1 MGLHAET
8 LQSCRVYTLLLMG
21 CVSHSW
27 KLTWQSPVLYILLF
41 SSYLFPIFPPK
52 KKSDVEKAESA
63 RAELDE
69 FIRVHGEIP
78 SQLSDLS
85 QSRAIYSK
93 LKRLKLLHLLKQ
105 EDSHVAICKATDTF
119 FQKHSR
125 LPNRQNRDT
134 DERRAEDALAQRWDR
149 LLAQRASLGDAL
161 LTTYERLFMAAD
173 MEDASVVVNTCAAV
187 EEFFDRKQRLPMRQN
202 PATDEQRA
210 EDALAQRWDRLLAQ
224 RASLGDALLTTYERL
239 FMAADMEDASV
250 VVDTCA
256 AVEEFFD
263 RKQRLPMRQNP
274 ATDEQRAEDA
284 LAQRWDRLLAQ
295 RASLGDALLTTYER
309 LFMAADM
316 EDASV
321 VVNTCAA
328 VEEFFDRKQRLPMR
342 QNPATDEQ
350 RAEDALAQRW
360 DRLLAQR
367 ASLGDALLTTYE
379 RLFTAADMEDASV
392 VVDTCAAV
400 EEFFDRKQRLP
411 MRQNPATDEQR
422 AEDALAQRW
431 DRLLAQRASLGDAL
445 LTTYE
450 RLFMAADMEDA
461 SVVVDTCAAVEEFF
475 DRKQRLPMRQ
485 NPATDEQRAEDALA
499 QRWDRLLAQ
508 RASLGDALLTTYERL
523 FMAADM
529 EDASVVVD
537 TCAAVQEFFDRKQR
551 LPTRQNPATDEQRAE
566 DALAQRWDRLLAQR
580 ASLGDALLTTYER
593 LFLAADMEDAS
604 VVVDTCAAVEKF
616 FDSQQRFPKR
626 QNPDTDERRAED
638 ALAQRWD
645 RLLVQRASLE
655 DALLSTYERLFLAA
669 DMEDASVVV
678 DTCAA
683 VEKFFDSQQRFPK
696 RQNPDTDERR
706 AEDALAQRW
715 DRLLVQRASLP
726 NEIQERHRDLFDS
739 ADMADTDAIF
749 ALCLS
754 VQHFF
759 NSAGRLPRRQTVND
773 QQQHEEDRLARRWHR
788 LLERHDWLQVVKS
801 PQLEVELLQVVQ
813 SPQSEELRRMLTD
826 LLTVQHREDVLRGR
840 VSPHTCVDNLL

>member
-8 LQSCRVYTLLLMG
+8 LRSCRVYTLLLMG

-119 FQKHSR
+119 LQKHSR

-173 MEDASVVVNTCAAV
+173 MEDASVVVDTCAAV
-187 EEFFDRKQRLPMRQN
+187 EKFFDSQQRFPKRQN
-202 PATDEQRA
+202 PDTDERRAEDALARRWDRLLVQRASLEDALLSPYERLFLAADMEDASVVVDTCAAVEKFFDSQQRFPKRQNPDTDERRAEDALARRWDRLLVQRASLEDALLSPYERLFLAVDMEDASVVVNTCTAVEKFFDSQQRFPKRQNPDTDERRA

-256 AVEEFFD
+256 AVEKFFD
-263 RKQRLPMRQNP
+263 SQQRFPKRQNP
-274 ATDEQRAEDA
+274 DTDERRAEDA

-316 EDASV
+316 
-321 VVNTCAA
+321 
-328 VEEFFDRKQRLPMR
+328 Q
-342 QNPATDEQ
+342 
-350 RAEDALAQRW
+350 
-360 DRLLAQR
+360 
-367 ASLGDALLTTYE
+367 
-379 RLFTAADMEDASV
+379 DASV

-400 EEFFDRKQRLP
+400 EKFFDSQQRFP
-411 MRQNPATDEQR
+411 KRQNPDTDERR

-431 DRLLAQRASLGDAL
+431 NRLLVQRASLEDAL
-445 LTTYE
+445 L
-450 RLFMAADMEDA
+450 
-461 SVVVDTCAAVEEFF
+461 S
-475 DRKQRLPMRQ
+475 
-485 NPATDEQRAEDALA
+485 
-499 QRWDRLLAQ
+499 
-508 RASLGDALLTTYERL
+508 
-523 FMAADM
+523 
-529 EDASVVVD
+529 
-537 TCAAVQEFFDRKQR
+537 
-551 LPTRQNPATDEQRAE
+551 
-566 DALAQRWDRLLAQR
+566 
-580 ASLGDALLTTYER
+580 TYER

-706 AEDALAQRW
+706 AEDALARRW

-739 ADMADTDAIF
+739 ADVADTDAIF

-754 VQHFF
+754 VQRFF
-759 NSAGRLPRRQTVND
+759 DSAGRLPRRQAVND

-801 PQLEVELLQVVQ
+801 PRLEVELLQVVQ
-813 SPQSEELRRMLTD
+813 SPQTEELRRMLTD
-826 LLTVQHREDVLRGR
+826 LLTVQHRDDVLRGR
-840 VSPHTCVDNLL
+840 VSPHICVDILL

>member
-8 LQSCRVYTLLLMG
+8 LRSCRVYTLLLMG

-69 FIRVHGEIP
+69 FIRAHGEIP

-119 FQKHSR
+119 LKKHSR

-173 MEDASVVVNTCAAV
+173 MEDASVVV
-187 EEFFDRKQRLPMRQN
+187 
-202 PATDEQRA
+202 
-210 EDALAQRWDRLLAQ
+210 
-224 RASLGDALLTTYERL
+224 
-239 FMAADMEDASV
+239 
-250 VVDTCA
+250 
-256 AVEEFFD
+256 
-263 RKQRLPMRQNP
+263 
-274 ATDEQRAEDA
+274 
-284 LAQRWDRLLAQ
+284 
-295 RASLGDALLTTYER
+295 
-309 LFMAADM
+309 
-316 EDASV
+316 
-321 VVNTCAA
+321 
-328 VEEFFDRKQRLPMR
+328 
-342 QNPATDEQ
+342 
-350 RAEDALAQRW
+350 
-360 DRLLAQR
+360 
-367 ASLGDALLTTYE
+367 
-379 RLFTAADMEDASV
+379 
-392 VVDTCAAV
+392 
-400 EEFFDRKQRLP
+400 
-411 MRQNPATDEQR
+411 
-422 AEDALAQRW
+422 
-431 DRLLAQRASLGDAL
+431 
-445 LTTYE
+445 
-450 RLFMAADMEDA
+450 
-461 SVVVDTCAAVEEFF
+461 
-475 DRKQRLPMRQ
+475 
-485 NPATDEQRAEDALA
+485 
-499 QRWDRLLAQ
+499 
-508 RASLGDALLTTYERL
+508 
-523 FMAADM
+523 
-529 EDASVVVD
+529 
-537 TCAAVQEFFDRKQR
+537 
-551 LPTRQNPATDEQRAE
+551 
-566 DALAQRWDRLLAQR
+566 
-580 ASLGDALLTTYER
+580 
-593 LFLAADMEDAS
+593 
-604 VVVDTCAAVEKF
+604 DTCAAVEKF

-638 ALAQRWD
+638 ALARRWD

-715 DRLLVQRASLP
+715 DRLLAQRASLP

-759 NSAGRLPRRQTVND
+759 DSAGRLPRRQAVND

-801 PQLEVELLQVVQ
+801 PRLEVELLQVVQ

-826 LLTVQHREDVLRGR
+826 LLTVQHRDDVLRGR

>member
-8 LQSCRVYTLLLMG
+8 LRSCRVYTLLLMG

-119 FQKHSR
+119 LQKHSR

-173 MEDASVVVNTCAAV
+173 MEDASVVVDTCAAV
-187 EEFFDRKQRLPMRQN
+187 EKFFDSQQRFPKRQN
-202 PATDEQRA
+202 PDTDERRA
-210 EDALAQRWDRLLAQ
+210 EDALARRWDRLLVQ
-224 RASLGDALLTTYERL
+224 RASLEDALL
-239 FMAADMEDASV
+239 S
-250 VVDTCA
+250 
-256 AVEEFFD
+256 
-263 RKQRLPMRQNP
+263 P
-274 ATDEQRAEDA
+274 
-284 LAQRWDRLLAQ
+284 
-295 RASLGDALLTTYER
+295 
-309 LFMAADM
+309 
-316 EDASV
+316 
-321 VVNTCAA
+321 
-328 VEEFFDRKQRLPMR
+328 
-342 QNPATDEQ
+342 
-350 RAEDALAQRW
+350 
-360 DRLLAQR
+360 
-367 ASLGDALLTTYE
+367 
-379 RLFTAADMEDASV
+379 
-392 VVDTCAAV
+392 
-400 EEFFDRKQRLP
+400 
-411 MRQNPATDEQR
+411 
-422 AEDALAQRW
+422 
-431 DRLLAQRASLGDAL
+431 
-445 LTTYE
+445 
-450 RLFMAADMEDA
+450 
-461 SVVVDTCAAVEEFF
+461 
-475 DRKQRLPMRQ
+475 
-485 NPATDEQRAEDALA
+485 
-499 QRWDRLLAQ
+499 
-508 RASLGDALLTTYERL
+508 
-523 FMAADM
+523 
-529 EDASVVVD
+529 
-537 TCAAVQEFFDRKQR
+537 
-551 LPTRQNPATDEQRAE
+551 
-566 DALAQRWDRLLAQR
+566 
-580 ASLGDALLTTYER
+580 YER

-638 ALAQRWD
+638 ALARRWD

-655 DALLSTYERLFLAA
+655 DALLSPYERLFLAV

-678 DTCAA
+678 DTCTA

-715 DRLLVQRASLP
+715 DRLLAQRASLGDALLTTY
-726 NEIQERHRDLFDS
+726 ERLFMA
-739 ADMADTDAIF
+739 ADMEDA
-749 ALCLS
+749 S
-754 VQHFF
+754 V
-759 NSAGRLPRRQTVND
+759 G
-773 QQQHEEDRLARRWHR
+773 
-788 LLERHDWLQVVKS
+788 
-801 PQLEVELLQVVQ
+801 
-813 SPQSEELRRMLTD
+813 
-826 LLTVQHREDVLRGR
+826 
-840 VSPHTCVDNLL
+840 

>member
-8 LQSCRVYTLLLMG
+8 LRSCRVYTLLLMG

-119 FQKHSR
+119 LQKHSR

-173 MEDASVVVNTCAAV
+173 MEDASVVVDTCAAV
-187 EEFFDRKQRLPMRQN
+187 EKFFDSQQRFPKRQN
-202 PATDEQRA
+202 PDTDERRA
-210 EDALAQRWDRLLAQ
+210 EDALARRWDRLLVQ
-224 RASLGDALLTTYERL
+224 RASLEDALL
-239 FMAADMEDASV
+239 S
-250 VVDTCA
+250 
-256 AVEEFFD
+256 
-263 RKQRLPMRQNP
+263 P
-274 ATDEQRAEDA
+274 
-284 LAQRWDRLLAQ
+284 
-295 RASLGDALLTTYER
+295 
-309 LFMAADM
+309 
-316 EDASV
+316 
-321 VVNTCAA
+321 
-328 VEEFFDRKQRLPMR
+328 
-342 QNPATDEQ
+342 
-350 RAEDALAQRW
+350 
-360 DRLLAQR
+360 
-367 ASLGDALLTTYE
+367 
-379 RLFTAADMEDASV
+379 
-392 VVDTCAAV
+392 
-400 EEFFDRKQRLP
+400 
-411 MRQNPATDEQR
+411 
-422 AEDALAQRW
+422 
-431 DRLLAQRASLGDAL
+431 
-445 LTTYE
+445 
-450 RLFMAADMEDA
+450 
-461 SVVVDTCAAVEEFF
+461 
-475 DRKQRLPMRQ
+475 
-485 NPATDEQRAEDALA
+485 
-499 QRWDRLLAQ
+499 
-508 RASLGDALLTTYERL
+508 
-523 FMAADM
+523 
-529 EDASVVVD
+529 
-537 TCAAVQEFFDRKQR
+537 
-551 LPTRQNPATDEQRAE
+551 
-566 DALAQRWDRLLAQR
+566 
-580 ASLGDALLTTYER
+580 YER

-638 ALAQRWD
+638 ALARRWD

-655 DALLSTYERLFLAA
+655 DALLSPYERLFLAV

-706 AEDALAQRW
+706 AEDALARRW
-715 DRLLVQRASLP
+715 DRLLVQRASLEDALLSP
-726 NEIQERHRDLFDS
+726 YERLFLAVDMEDASVVVDTCAAVEKFFDS
-739 ADMADTDAIF
+739 
-749 ALCLS
+749 
-754 VQHFF
+754 
-759 NSAGRLPRRQTVND
+759 
-773 QQQHEEDRLARRWHR
+773 QQRFP
-788 LLERHDWLQVVKS
+788 K
-801 PQLEVELLQVVQ
+801 
-813 SPQSEELRRMLTD
+813 
-826 LLTVQHREDVLRGR
+826 
-840 VSPHTCVDNLL
+840 

>member
-8 LQSCRVYTLLLMG
+8 LRSCRVYTLLLMG

-85 QSRAIYSK
+85 QSRAIYLK
-93 LKRLKLLHLLKQ
+93 LKRLKLLHLLRQ

-125 LPNRQNRDT
+125 LP
-134 DERRAEDALAQRWDR
+134 
-149 LLAQRASLGDAL
+149 
-161 LTTYERLFMAAD
+161 
-173 MEDASVVVNTCAAV
+173 
-187 EEFFDRKQRLPMRQN
+187 KRQN
-202 PATDEQRA
+202 PATDEQRT
-210 EDALAQRWDRLLAQ
+210 EDALARRWDRLLVQ

-256 AVEEFFD
+256 AVEKFFD
-263 RKQRLPMRQNP
+263 SKQRLPKRQNP
-274 ATDEQRAEDA
+274 ATDEQR
-284 LAQRWDRLLAQ
+284 
-295 RASLGDALLTTYER
+295 T
-309 LFMAADM
+309 
-316 EDASV
+316 
-321 VVNTCAA
+321 
-328 VEEFFDRKQRLPMR
+328 
-342 QNPATDEQ
+342 
-350 RAEDALAQRW
+350 
-360 DRLLAQR
+360 
-367 ASLGDALLTTYE
+367 
-379 RLFTAADMEDASV
+379 
-392 VVDTCAAV
+392 
-400 EEFFDRKQRLP
+400 
-411 MRQNPATDEQR
+411 
-422 AEDALAQRW
+422 
-431 DRLLAQRASLGDAL
+431 
-445 LTTYE
+445 
-450 RLFMAADMEDA
+450 
-461 SVVVDTCAAVEEFF
+461 
-475 DRKQRLPMRQ
+475 
-485 NPATDEQRAEDALA
+485 
-499 QRWDRLLAQ
+499 
-508 RASLGDALLTTYERL
+508 
-523 FMAADM
+523 
-529 EDASVVVD
+529 
-537 TCAAVQEFFDRKQR
+537 
-551 LPTRQNPATDEQRAE
+551 
-566 DALAQRWDRLLAQR
+566 
-580 ASLGDALLTTYER
+580 
-593 LFLAADMEDAS
+593 
-604 VVVDTCAAVEKF
+604 
-616 FDSQQRFPKR
+616 
-626 QNPDTDERRAED
+626 ED

-645 RLLVQRASLE
+645 RLLVQRASLG

-683 VEKFFDSQQRFPK
+683 VEKFFDSKQRLPKRQNPATDELRTEDALAQRWDRLLVQRASLGDALLSTYERLFLAADMEDASVVVDTCAAVEKFLDSQQRLPK

-706 AEDALAQRW
+706 AEDTLAQRW
-715 DRLLVQRASLP
+715 DRLLAQRASLGDALRTTYERLFLAADVEDVSVVVDTCAAVQHFFDTQQRLPKRQNPDTDEQRAEDTLAQRWDRLLAQRASLP

-739 ADMADTDAIF
+739 TDMADTDAIF

-759 NSAGRLPRRQTVND
+759 NSAGRLPRRQAVND

-801 PQLEVELLQVVQ
+801 PRLEVELLQVVQ

-826 LLTVQHREDVLRGR
+826 LLTVQHRDDVLRGR

>member
-8 LQSCRVYTLLLMG
+8 LRSCRIYTLLLIG

-93 LKRLKLLHLLKQ
+93 LRRLKLLHLLKQ
-105 EDSHVAICKATDTF
+105 EESHVAICKATDTF

-125 LPNRQNRDT
+125 LPKRQNPDT
-134 DERRAEDALAQRWDR
+134 DER
-149 LLAQRASLGDAL
+149 
-161 LTTYERLFMAAD
+161 
-173 MEDASVVVNTCAAV
+173 
-187 EEFFDRKQRLPMRQN
+187 
-202 PATDEQRA
+202 RA

-256 AVEEFFD
+256 AVEKFFD
-263 RKQRLPMRQNP
+263 TQQRLPKRQNP
-274 ATDEQRAEDA
+274 DTEEQRAEDT
-284 LAQRWDRLLAQ
+284 LAR
-295 RASLGDALLTTYER
+295 
-309 LFMAADM
+309 
-316 EDASV
+316 
-321 VVNTCAA
+321 
-328 VEEFFDRKQRLPMR
+328 
-342 QNPATDEQ
+342 
-350 RAEDALAQRW
+350 
-360 DRLLAQR
+360 
-367 ASLGDALLTTYE
+367 
-379 RLFTAADMEDASV
+379 
-392 VVDTCAAV
+392 
-400 EEFFDRKQRLP
+400 
-411 MRQNPATDEQR
+411 
-422 AEDALAQRW
+422 RW

-461 SVVVDTCAAVEEFF
+461 SVVVDTCAAVE
-475 DRKQRLPMRQ
+475 
-485 NPATDEQRAEDALA
+485 
-499 QRWDRLLAQ
+499 
-508 RASLGDALLTTYERL
+508 
-523 FMAADM
+523 
-529 EDASVVVD
+529 
-537 TCAAVQEFFDRKQR
+537 
-551 LPTRQNPATDEQRAE
+551 
-566 DALAQRWDRLLAQR
+566 
-580 ASLGDALLTTYER
+580 
-593 LFLAADMEDAS
+593 
-604 VVVDTCAAVEKF
+604 KF
-616 FDSQQRFPKR
+616 FDTQQRLPKR
-626 QNPDTDERRAED
+626 QNPDTEEQRAED
-638 ALAQRWD
+638 TLARRWD
-645 RLLVQRASLE
+645 RLLA
-655 DALLSTYERLFLAA
+655 
-669 DMEDASVVV
+669 
-678 DTCAA
+678 
-683 VEKFFDSQQRFPK
+683 
-696 RQNPDTDERR
+696 
-706 AEDALAQRW
+706 
-715 DRLLVQRASLP
+715 QRASLP

-739 ADMADTDAIF
+739 ADMTDTDAVF

-759 NSAGRLPRRQTVND
+759 NSAGRLPRRQAVND

-801 PQLEVELLQVVQ
+801 PRLEVELLQVVQ

-826 LLTVQHREDVLRGR
+826 LLTVQHRDDVLRGR